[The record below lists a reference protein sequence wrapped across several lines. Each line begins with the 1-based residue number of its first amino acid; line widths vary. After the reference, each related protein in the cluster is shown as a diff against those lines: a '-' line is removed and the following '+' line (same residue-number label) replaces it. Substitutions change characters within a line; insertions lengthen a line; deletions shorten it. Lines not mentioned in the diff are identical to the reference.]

1 MTFKASAHHL
11 SFNQLDDWIK
21 LIRRKVRN
29 GSKAVAAVKLI
40 EFLTLRRGPIQT
52 TDNIK

>member
-1 MTFKASAHHL
+1 VISKHDQSRLPLAVTFKASAHL

-21 LIRRKVRN
+21 LIRRNVRN

-40 EFLTLRRGPIQT
+40 ES
-52 TDNIK
+52 

>member
-1 MTFKASAHHL
+1 VTFKASAHHL

-40 EFLTLRRGPIQT
+40 ES
-52 TDNIK
+52 